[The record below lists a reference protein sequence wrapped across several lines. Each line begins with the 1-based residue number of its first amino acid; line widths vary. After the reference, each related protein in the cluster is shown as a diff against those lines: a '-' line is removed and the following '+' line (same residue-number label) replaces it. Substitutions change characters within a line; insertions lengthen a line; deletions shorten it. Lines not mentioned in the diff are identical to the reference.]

1 MRLLSVSTGNR
12 LRHARWENVY
22 ADWKAGKSFE
32 EIGERFNRHPS
43 TIIKL
48 LKYYV
53 ARSIKRNEMKWPV
66 DALGRRICHVAHPKS
81 YRFDQTLT
89 MPCADD
95 NDEKEWCH
103 VKARQLKNSDQ
114 AYCPIC
120 QRRGKLGLPVE
131 VSGSFSQ

>member
-1 MRLLSVSTGNR
+1 MKRLVDVSLMRCASSQISTSR
-12 LRHARWENVY
+12 
-22 ADWKAGKSFE
+22 SF
-32 EIGERFNRHPS
+32 FVDFV
-43 TIIKL
+43 KL

-53 ARSIKRNEMKWPV
+53 ARSIKKNEMKWPV
-66 DALGRRICHVAHPKS
+66 DTLGRRICHVAHPKS